1 MNNKNRKY
9 IKIIFLFVL
18 ILNIIFISSCKRTR
32 IPEKIDTIQL
42 KMTQPPKELSLW
54 GVTKYSDLKLR
65 EELTDESSVLR
76 YLTQGSL
83 VEIIKRNDS
92 ITLFDGKR
100 DYWYYVKSD
109 SLTGWIF
116 GAYIDIFN
124 DIISAERKCE
134 QILFNTYEKPLE

>member
-1 MNNKNRKY
+1 
-9 IKIIFLFVL
+9 
-18 ILNIIFISSCKRTR
+18 
-32 IPEKIDTIQL
+32 
-42 KMTQPPKELSLW
+42 MTQPPKELSLW

-65 EELTDESSVLR
+65 EELSDESSVLR
-76 YLTQGSL
+76 YLTHGSL